1 MNRDKSEALF
11 KKAINLIPAG
21 VNSPV
26 RAFRSVNENPFYV
39 KRAKGAYLY
48 DVDENEY
55 LDYVSSWGAII
66 LGHADEGLVNAIKT
80 AVEDGTSYGACHPGE
95 IDIAELIIEAF
106 PSTLEA
112 YKLRY

>member
-55 LDYVSSWGAII
+55 LDYVSSWGPDISVDVA
-66 LGHADEGLVNAIKT
+66 
-80 AVEDGTSYGACHPGE
+80 GAERHRSPFVRGFVSLP
-95 IDIAELIIEAF
+95 AHGFA
-106 PSTLEA
+106 PA
-112 YKLRY
+112 